1 MPYTLLDE
9 GVREGLAIE
18 IETSLPAERVSRVL
32 ELVVS
37 WRGQPQAI
45 RLDNGPEFIAESFIS

>member
-9 GVREGLAIE
+9 GVREELAIE

-37 WRGQPQAI
+37 WRGQAQAI

>member
-1 MPYTLLDE
+1 LPYTLLDE

-18 IETSLPAERVSRVL
+18 IETWLPAERVSRVL

>member
-45 RLDNGPEFIAESFIS
+45 RLDHGPEFIAESFIS